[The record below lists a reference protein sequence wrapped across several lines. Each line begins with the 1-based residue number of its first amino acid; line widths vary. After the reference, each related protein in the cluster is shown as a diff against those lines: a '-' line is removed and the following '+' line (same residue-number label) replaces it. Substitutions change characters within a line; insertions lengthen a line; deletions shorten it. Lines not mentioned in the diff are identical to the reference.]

1 MTLEEPD
8 RRELRPRALSPLGEC
23 EGVGGVGGG
32 LEGWRR
38 GCGGFPRD
46 PREAAPV
53 AANARTEENCT
64 IATAEPAGVEAED
77 AGA

>member
-38 GCGGFPRD
+38 GNGGHGD
-46 PREAAPV
+46 GREGM
-53 AANARTEENCT
+53 EG
-64 IATAEPAGVEAED
+64 TALA
-77 AGA
+77 